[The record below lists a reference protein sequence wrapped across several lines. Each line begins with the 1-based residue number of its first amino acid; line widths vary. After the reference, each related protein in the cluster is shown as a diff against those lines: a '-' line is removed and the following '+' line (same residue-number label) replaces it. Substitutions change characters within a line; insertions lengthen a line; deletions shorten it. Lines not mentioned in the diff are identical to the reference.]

1 MRVAYVCADPGVPVF
16 GSKGSSV
23 HVQSVLR
30 ALRRR
35 GAQVELL
42 ACRSG
47 GAPPGDLDGV
57 TLHPLPRPPKG
68 DAAERELLA
77 LAANGVLA
85 TELERLGPL
94 DLVYERCSLWSFA
107 ALAHARRLGIPSVLE
122 VNAPLVEEQARHR
135 VLVDQAAAERVAA
148 LQARDAGVLAAVSEG
163 VAADLRRRH
172 PVAAARVHVV
182 PNGVDPERFRSPAP
196 QRAGRPFTVGFLGTL
211 KPWHGLDVLVDA
223 FARLRRTVPDARL
236 LVVGDGPERGAL
248 EAGLAARGAGT
259 AARLTGSVAPDLVP
273 QLLARMDVAVAPY
286 PPQPAFYFSPL
297 KVVEAM
303 AAGLPVVASRV
314 GQIQELVAD
323 GRTGRLVPP
332 GDAAALAAALAELAA
347 RPERRA
353 ELGAA
358 ARRTVLATRT
368 WDAVVARVL
377 ELAGAGA

>member
-35 GAQVELL
+35 NARVELL
-42 ACRSG
+42 ACRTG
-47 GAPPGDLDGV
+47 GPPPDDLDGI
-57 TLHPLPRPPKG
+57 TLHPLPRPPHG

-77 LAANGVLA
+77 LAANGALA
-85 TELERLGPL
+85 TALEQLGPL
-94 DLVYERCSLWSFA
+94 DLIYERCSLWSFA
-107 ALAHARRLGIPSVLE
+107 ALAHARRQGIPSVLE

-135 VLVDQAAAERVAA
+135 VLVDRAAAERVAA

-163 VAADLRRRH
+163 VAAALRRRH
-172 PVAAARVHVV
+172 PASAGRVHVI
-182 PNGVDPERFRSPAP
+182 PNGVDPERFRTQPGN
-196 QRAGRPFTVGFLGTL
+196 RAGRPFTVGFLGTL
-211 KPWHGLDVLVDA
+211 KPWHGVDVLVDA
-223 FARLRRTVPDARL
+223 FARLRYTVPEARL
-236 LVVGDGPERGAL
+236 LVVGDGPERETL
-248 EAGLAARGAGT
+248 EAGLAAHGAAA
-259 AARLTGSVAPDLVP
+259 AARLTGSVPPGAVP
-273 QLLARMDVAVAPY
+273 ELLAGMDVAVAPY
-286 PPQPAFYFSPL
+286 PPQAAFYFSPL

-323 GRTGRLVPP
+323 GRTGTLVPP
-332 GDAAALAAALAELAA
+332 GDAAALAAALADLAA

-358 ARRTVLATRT
+358 ARRAVLATRT
-368 WDAVVARVL
+368 WDVVVARVL
-377 ELAGAGA
+377 ELAGSGT